1 MARQRVKLGLIS
13 SYVRDRER
21 ATAREVAYGLQMSIP
36 DASRWLHH
44 LHGSGELQVVDRAR
58 VQYAKRPVA
67 VYGPAQERL
76 DLPLVFSDDWLRR
89 D

>member
-36 DASRWLHH
+36 DTSRWLHQ
-44 LHGSGELQVVDRAR
+44 LQNLGELQIVDQVR
-58 VQYAKRPVA
+58 VEYAKRPVA
-67 VYGPAQERL
+67 VYAPTQDRL
-76 DLPLVFSDDWLRR
+76 DLPLVFCDDWLRR